1 VTAAMIA
8 AAAVALA
15 GALLT
20 AVFIPGKPPTA
31 GSPTR

>member
-1 VTAAMIA
+1 MIA

-20 AVFIPGKPPTA
+20 AVFIPSKSPTA